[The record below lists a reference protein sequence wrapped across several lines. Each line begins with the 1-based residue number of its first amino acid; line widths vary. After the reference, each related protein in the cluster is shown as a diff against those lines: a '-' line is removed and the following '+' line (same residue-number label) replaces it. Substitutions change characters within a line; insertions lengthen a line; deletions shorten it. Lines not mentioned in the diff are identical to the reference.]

1 VDCDTVE
8 VPRRLIEELVACL
21 ESARRERPEG
31 GSEPQSG
38 EARPERGAN
47 EPYGSRPGAI
57 PNLERELDRLR
68 STDQPPSAS
77 GDVDM
82 GACAPRPS

>member
-1 VDCDTVE
+1 VDYDTVE
-8 VPRRLIEELVACL
+8 VPRRLIEELIACL
-21 ESARRERPEG
+21 EPARRERPEG
-31 GSEPQSG
+31 GSEPG
-38 EARPERGAN
+38 ETGPTPGAD

-68 STDQPPSAS
+68 STGQPPSAS
-77 GDVDM
+77 GDVDL